1 MASIRQIIG
10 SESFTVLLGDT
21 ILGGESK
28 AAYTFDRILIVV
40 ILASVGAVMLES
52 IEDVNARYHNLLYV
66 AEWMFT
72 VVFTIE
78 YIARLICSPK
88 PLLYARSFY
97 GIVDLLS
104 VVPTYIS
111 VFVPGA
117 QALIVIRLLRIVR
130 VFRVFK
136 LVKFTAASS
145 KIWAALIMARP
156 KITVFLV
163 TVLAL
168 VTVLGSLMYL
178 VEGAEHG
185 FDSIPRSI
193 YWAIVTLTTVGYG
206 DISPGTPIGQFIA
219 AIVMII
225 GYGIIAVPTGI
236 VTAEMTYL
244 ETRSNDETDSD
255 RAPVTC
261 TCGDCLHGPNAYY
274 CKTCGR
280 QLSLGGSTTSDAGDR
295 KL

>member
-1 MASIRQIIG
+1 MG
-10 SESFTVLLGDT
+10 SARRSSLTTLISQT

-28 AAYTFDRILIVV
+28 AAYMFDRIEIMV
-40 ILASVGAVMLES
+40 ILASVAAVMLES
-52 IEDVNARYHNLLYV
+52 IEEINAQHQDLLYGL
-66 AEWMFT
+66 EWGFT
-72 VVFTIE
+72 ILFTIE
-78 YIARLICSPK
+78 YILRLYCSRRR
-88 PLLYARSFY
+88 LQYARSFF
-97 GIVDLLS
+97 GVVDLVS

-111 VFVPGA
+111 ILLPGA
-117 QALIVIRLLRIVR
+117 QALIIIRLLRIIR

-136 LVKFTAASS
+136 LVKFSAAST
-145 KIWAALIMARP
+145 KIWEALVLARP

-178 VEGAEHG
+178 VEGADHG

-206 DISPGTPIGQFIA
+206 DIAPVTPAGQFIA

-236 VTAEMTYL
+236 VTAEMTFL
-244 ETRSNDETDSD
+244 EGLAKEQSG
-255 RAPVTC
+255 RAEGPVGC
-261 TCGDCLHGPNAYY
+261 KCGDTVHSAEARY
-274 CKTCGR
+274 CKSCGSPLFR
-280 QLSLGGSTTSDAGDR
+280 RDNYDFSGG
-295 KL
+295 

>member
-1 MASIRQIIG
+1 MG
-10 SESFTVLLGDT
+10 PFTIQVAHA
-21 ILGGESK
+21 ILGGDYRS
-28 AAYTFDRILIVV
+28 AYTFDRILIVV
-40 ILASVGAVMLES
+40 ILASVAAAMLES
-52 IEDVNARYHNLLYV
+52 IEHINAQHHDLLY
-66 AEWMFT
+66 ALEWGFTIVFT
-72 VVFTIE
+72 VE
-78 YIARLICSPK
+78 YALRLYCSDK
-88 PLLYARSFY
+88 PLKYARSFF
-97 GIVDLLS
+97 GVVDLLS

-117 QALIVIRLLRIVR
+117 QALIIIRLLRIIR

-145 KIWAALIMARP
+145 KIWDALVLARP

-206 DISPGTPIGQFIA
+206 DIAPETPMGQFIA

-244 ETRSNDETDSD
+244 EGLANQQSSRPQEPLVCD
-255 RAPVTC
+255 
-261 TCGDCLHGPNAYY
+261 CGDSMHAAEATY
-274 CKTCGR
+274 CKSCGCK
-280 QLSLGGSTTSDAGDR
+280 LSVADSTTSEAGDR
-295 KL
+295 ML

>member
-1 MASIRQIIG
+1 MSSSTKSRKLSSLTARISQ
-10 SESFTVLLGDT
+10 T
-21 ILGGESK
+21 ILGGEST
-28 AAYTFDRILIVV
+28 AALTFDRILYVV
-40 ILASVGAVMLES
+40 ILASVAAAMLES
-52 IEDVNARYHNLLYV
+52 VPQVDAQYHELLL
-66 AEWMFT
+66 ALEWGFT
-72 VVFTIE
+72 IVFTIE
-78 YIARLICSPK
+78 YGLRLYCSER
-88 PLLYARSFY
+88 PLQYARSFF

-104 VVPTYIS
+104 FVPTYIS
-111 VFVPGA
+111 ILLPGA
-117 QALIVIRLLRIVR
+117 QALIIIRLLRIIR

-145 KIWAALIMARP
+145 KIWDALVLARP

-206 DISPGTPIGQFIA
+206 DISPETPVGQFIA

-244 ETRSNDETDSD
+244 EGFAKEQSNGPG
-255 RAPVTC
+255 APVTC
-261 TCGDCLHGPNAYY
+261 KCGDSLHSAQACY
-274 CKTCGR
+274 CKSCGCA
-280 QLSLGGSTTSDAGDR
+280 LPEGGSTTSAAGGR
-295 KL
+295 ML